1 MKGTKLCKTRG
12 VDEGGSG
19 KKIVKCGMEDGNL
32 AWAAVYFSCTPCW
45 QVCDMESMYFD
56 GRVIG
61 ELQMLQVLY
70 MCAR

>member
-45 QVCDMESMYFD
+45 
-56 GRVIG
+56 
-61 ELQMLQVLY
+61 
-70 MCAR
+70 